1 MRVSSLQSTALRY
14 FLEVARH
21 GSLAGASRA
30 LHVAAS
36 AVSRQVAGL
45 ERSLGQRLF
54 DRLPRGM
61 VLTPA
66 GEILAAYARRTD
78 QEAERAVQD
87 VLGLQDLHAG
97 QVRVAASEGFA
108 GHLLPRAMAAFRE
121 HYSDIA
127 FTLEMVTAEAV
138 VDHVRRGEADIGVA
152 YQLAPAADIRVVYRQ
167 RATAHAVMRVD
178 HPLAQHSCVT
188 LRQLA
193 SHPVAVPDRHTTLRQ
208 VLDAAC
214 ARQRLSLEPA
224 LATNSM
230 TALHAF
236 VVAGGGVTLLSE
248 VSLRHLPPDGGLVAV
263 PLKERF
269 LPAREFT
276 IQVLQKRTLPPA
288 AAHFLQFLVTRLREG
303 ELSPA

>member
-1 MRVSSLQSTALRY
+1 MRISSLQSTALRY

-36 AVSRQVAGL
+36 AISRQVAGL
-45 ERSLGQRLF
+45 ERSVGQRLF

-66 GEILAAYARRTD
+66 GEILAGYARRAD
-78 QEAERAVQD
+78 QEAERAMQD

-97 QVRVAASEGFA
+97 QVRVVASEGFA
-108 GHLLPRAMAAFRE
+108 SHLLPRAMAAFRQS
-121 HYSDIA
+121 YADIA
-127 FTLEMVTAEAV
+127 FTLDMVTADMVAER
-138 VDHVRRGEADIGVA
+138 VREGDADIGVA

-167 RATAHAVMRVD
+167 RATAKAVMRAD
-178 HPLAQHSCVT
+178 HPLARHASLT
-188 LRQLA
+188 LRQIAAYPLA
-193 SHPVAVPDRHTTLRQ
+193 VSDRRTTLRQ

-214 ARQRLSLEPA
+214 ARQRVVLEPA
-224 LATNSM
+224 LETNAMS
-230 TALHAF
+230 TLHAF
-236 VVAGGGVTLLSE
+236 VLAGGGLTLLSE
-248 VSLRHLPPDGGLVAV
+248 VSLRHLPSDGELVAV

-276 IQVLQKRTLPPA
+276 LQVLQGRTLPPA
-288 AAHFLQFLVTRLREG
+288 ADHFLQFLIARLDAP
-303 ELSPA
+303 LDAN